1 MDCNSLFPG
10 KLLSDPRGRNNEP
23 AEDCR
28 KNAFVFACFSLKA
41 RHVVIFFIQIEELT
55 SNLPALQA
63 LSNSNSSVESITS
76 SKTGSPPMKRKVV
89 KKCQGNAKKALLR
102 WVQSTSAK

>member
-1 MDCNSLFPG
+1 MDRDPLFPG
-10 KLLSDPRGRNNEP
+10 KHLSDPRECEP
-23 AEDCR
+23 APGAR
-28 KNAFVFACFSLKA
+28 LSIKSLKA
-41 RHVVIFFIQIEELT
+41 RLVYSDAIFLIQIEELT

-89 KKCQGNAKKALLR
+89 NKFQGNAKKALLR